1 MVLTT
6 VINTISDSYTY
17 LKKLST
23 SDDTLT
29 TQESMSPSSP
39 VTFGAL
45 ESPALCERCHPVLMD
60 DSIDDFIE
68 EESASSDSAVTLR
81 HKAEGEGELIM
92 LGSPCQWRDSLPSLP
107 VLAESSTNGCHL
119 CTFIREHIIKRGINY
134 RGDVYINGGY
144 IWGADRDVFG
154 SKPNEEGLVFWRCEV
169 YKHPEQEFLAAITF
183 NIESDDDNVTDWLRV
198 DDKRRPRLLDPANV
212 DWIKYELKRCQND
225 CDHVKEDTGFIPTRL
240 IDVGSTDLDVPRL
253 VTSDILHKGN
263 EGNLRRVE
271 YATLSYCWGSR
282 EDAAEQLKTTRKNL
296 SEHLEGIPLDFMS
309 PVVKDTAITCRALGL
324 RYLWVDAL
332 CIIQGD
338 IEDWNSESLT
348 MGRVY
353 YCSTLTIC
361 PLASA
366 SCLQGYLGERA
377 PGLDLPFQSKRR
389 ESVRGTYTFFP
400 SSDDRKPIW
409 NSSSLINDLKRAV
422 WETRGWTFQENMLST
437 RLLFIG
443 PGLWHFACENG
454 STSENSYVNL
464 GSVVHGSLRPLVN
477 IAREPKPTD
486 PIEVW
491 RRVRNAYARW
501 EEILEIQTR
510 SWSYRDDLLAGIAG
524 LAEECAKITEDTYL
538 AGLWMNDLQHGL
550 VWEMLNPD
558 VGTLETELRQKRDQK
573 PYVGPSWSWVS
584 QLRPFEVLPC
594 RRYNVDNPRPQEK
607 LSNNQK
613 LMSLSDTLPTHVR
626 AEYTI
631 AGIHMDLQW
640 RSPFGRL
647 NPGSYLR
654 MHASLSDFPSD
665 VNVEPKRKG
674 NPPIGYFSDGSGL
687 CMFDWSVNAATI
699 QQPGHMKL
707 LLTSSCCYKTN
718 NWGKLRYLSSLRDG
732 PGRSFLF
739 PEGEMVFNCED
750 WRRTEQCSSC
760 KDSDAPKTVWGLIV
774 HPADRLEGYYR
785 VGIFLIFS
793 EGGHGRIFAT
803 GKKQDVLLL

>member
-1 MVLTT
+1 
-6 VINTISDSYTY
+6 
-17 LKKLST
+17 
-23 SDDTLT
+23 
-29 TQESMSPSSP
+29 MSPSLP
-39 VTFGAL
+39 VAFEAL
-45 ESPALCERCHPVLMD
+45 GGPALCERCLPVLLN
-60 DSIDDFIE
+60 DSIDDFVGGDSDTSE
-68 EESASSDSAVTLR
+68 ASVTLR
-81 HKAEGEGELIM
+81 HKAEGGGEMIM
-92 LGSPCQWRDSLPSLP
+92 LGSPCQWKDSLPSLP
-107 VLAESSTNGCHL
+107 VLAESSEKGCHL
-119 CTFIREHIIKRGINY
+119 CTFVRKHVIKRGIDY

-169 YKHPEQEFLAAITF
+169 YKRPEQEFLAAITF
-183 NIESDDDNVTDWLRV
+183 NIESDSGRFAKFPSSLLPELTFPSELDSVSDWLRV
-198 DDKRRPRLLDPANV
+198 DDKRRPRLLDPANI
-212 DWIKYELKRCQND
+212 DWIKYELKRCLNE
-225 CDHVKEDTGFIPTRL
+225 CHHFKEDTTFIPTRL
-240 IDVGSTDLDVPRL
+240 IDVGSTDVDVPRL
-253 VTSDILHKGN
+253 VTSDILHKEN
-263 EGNLRRVE
+263 EEKLHGVE
-271 YATLSYCWGSR
+271 YVTLSYCWGSK
-282 EDAAEQLKTTRKNL
+282 EDAAEQLKTTRENIA
-296 SEHLEGIPLDFMS
+296 EHLGGIPLDSMS
-309 PVVKDTAITCRALGL
+309 PVVRDTAITCRALGL

-338 IEDWNSESLT
+338 VEDWNTESLT

-361 PLASA
+361 PLAST

-377 PGLDLPFQSKRR
+377 SGFDVPFQSKRR

-409 NSSSLINDLKRAV
+409 NSSALINDLKQAV

-454 STSENSYVNL
+454 SISENSYVNL

-477 IAREPKPTD
+477 IAREPKPDD
-486 PIEVW
+486 PIDVW

-550 VWEMLNPD
+550 VWEILNPD
-558 VGTLETELRQKRDQK
+558 VGNLETTLRQKSDQK

-631 AGIHMDLQW
+631 TGIHMDLQW

-647 NPGSYLR
+647 NPNSYLR
-654 MHASLSDFPSD
+654 MHASLGDFPSD
-665 VNVEPKRKG
+665 VNIEPKRKG

-687 CMFDWSVNAATI
+687 CMFDWSVDAATI

-707 LLTSSCCYKTN
+707 LLTSSCCFKTN

-732 PGRSFLF
+732 PGRSFPF
-739 PEGEMVFNCED
+739 PESETVFNCED
-750 WRRTEQCSSC
+750 WRRTEQCSFC
-760 KDSDAPKTVWGLIV
+760 KDSEAPKTVWGLIV

-785 VGIFLIFS
+785 VGIFLIFA
-793 EGGHGRIFAT
+793 EGAYGRVFAT
-803 GKKQDVLLL
+803 GNKRSVLLL